1 MLNSIKSMIKEK
13 TSFLE
18 AAAII
23 YEDGSGTN
31 LDNAIVLG
39 EESEPIDPTENIGE
53 DTDAPEKD
61 DHDDDHDNDKEDEKD
76 DNDDSSKDITDEDIS
91 DLPINDEPQTQDA
104 PEGDDLL
111 DGKIDGTDQPLSL
124 PGDDLPTPVGAQTGE
139 PINPDDDIL
148 NTEIDLGSNT
158 IKDVLPVPPA
168 NAGEAIADSD
178 SINQHVDS
186 GFGGDS
192 DGQEPTPAAIEPEA
206 NVSEPGNEEADPI
219 GDTFGESTKE
229 KSAEFSLYGVTFT
242 VPDRVTRFID
252 RHCKEKLTDE
262 IAEKARN
269 AMLDMVNSSK
279 KLKAIEKAI
288 LEEQRQIG
296 ADSDTDEIRIEVI
309 KKYLAK
315 AHVGK
320 FMCTPNGKYAVLNI
334 DMKYI
339 KGVENGWLEHELWI
353 TSKGEAISYDA
364 VESYKESVDVAM
376 ESVDPISAF
385 MNGYGLYSEAIT
397 LGDDPAPAAEGEA
410 PKEDAAA
417 PAATEEPADEAPP
430 AEGESEVTAA
440 VRDKVSEVDTPAP
453 GGEADGKEALLKKL
467 GSITKSLEDA
477 KKAVMNTIQ

>member
-31 LDNAIVLG
+31 LDDQIVLG
-39 EESEPIDPTENIGE
+39 EDSDTPDPTENIKD

-61 DHDDDHDNDKEDEKD
+61 DHDEPEEKNDDKD
-76 DNDDSSKDITDEDIS
+76 DDSSNEGEVEDIS
-91 DLPINDEPQTQDA
+91 DMSINDEPEKSDEPAQD
-104 PEGDDLL
+104 DVL
-111 DGKIDGTDQPLSL
+111 DGKIDGSDEPLSL
-124 PGDDLPTPVGAQTGE
+124 PGEDLPTPVGAQTGE

-186 GFGGDS
+186 GFGGDGE
-192 DGQEPTPAAIEPEA
+192 GQEPAPANTELEPSA
-206 NVSEPGNEEADPI
+206 VGAGNEEVDPI
-219 GDTFGESTKE
+219 GDTFGESAKD

-262 IAEKARN
+262 IADKARN
-269 AMLDMVNSSK
+269 AMLDMVNNSK
-279 KLKAIEKAI
+279 KLKAIEKDI

-296 ADSDTDEIRIEVI
+296 ADSDTDEIRVEAI

-364 VESYKESVDVAM
+364 VETYKESVSVEMA
-376 ESVDPISAF
+376 SVDPISAF

-397 LGDDPAPAAEGEA
+397 LGDDPAPAEGGEEA

-417 PAATEEPADEAPP
+417 PAATEEPADEAPQ

>member
-1 MLNSIKSMIKEK
+1 MLESIKGMIKEK
-13 TSFLE
+13 TDFLE

-31 LDNAIVLG
+31 LDDSIVLG
-39 EESEPIDPTENIGE
+39 EESDAADPTKNIEE
-53 DTDAPEKD
+53 DNDTPEKD
-61 DHDDDHDNDKEDEKD
+61 DDQNTDKD
-76 DNDDSSKDITDEDIS
+76 DEDGDDDSSKEIDDEDIR
-91 DLPINDEPQTQDA
+91 DLPIEDEPQKQDTPA
-104 PEGDDLL
+104 EDDLL
-111 DGKIDGTDQPLSL
+111 DGKIDGSDQPLPV

-168 NAGEAIADSD
+168 NAGEAIADD
-178 SINQHVDS
+178 DNVTQHVDS
-186 GFGGDS
+186 GFGEEDKA
-192 DGQEPTPAAIEPEA
+192 QEPTPTGT
-206 NVSEPGNEEADPI
+206 EPGAGATEPGTEEVDPL
-219 GDTFGESTKE
+219 GDSLSESTKE

-262 IAEKARN
+262 IADKARN
-269 AMLDMVNSSK
+269 AMLDMVNNSK
-279 KLKAIEKAI
+279 KLKAIEKDI

-296 ADSDTDEIRIEVI
+296 ADSDTDETRIEVI

-320 FMCTPNGKYAVLNI
+320 FMCAKNGSYAVLNI
-334 DMKYI
+334 DLKYI

-364 VESYKESVDVAM
+364 VETYKESVDVAM

-410 PKEDAAA
+410 PKEAEAA
-417 PAATEEPADEAPP
+417 PTDDAPAEEAPP

-440 VRDKVSEVDTPAP
+440 VRDKVSEADTPAP
-453 GGEADGKEALLKKL
+453 GGEGDGKEALLKKL

>member
-31 LDNAIVLG
+31 LDDAIVLG

-53 DTDAPEKD
+53 DTDTPEKD
-61 DHDDDHDNDKEDEKD
+61 DHDDDHDDNKEDEKD
-76 DNDDSSKDITDEDIS
+76 DSDDSSKDITDEDIS

-111 DGKIDGTDQPLSL
+111 DGKIDGSDQPLSL

-168 NAGEAIADSD
+168 NAGEAIADND
-178 SINQHVDS
+178 SITQHVDS
-186 GFGGDS
+186 GFGGD
-192 DGQEPTPAAIEPEA
+192 GENQEPTPAAIEPEA
-206 NVSEPGNEEADPI
+206 SVSEPGNEEADP
-219 GDTFGESTKE
+219 
-229 KSAEFSLYGVTFT
+229 
-242 VPDRVTRFID
+242 
-252 RHCKEKLTDE
+252 
-262 IAEKARN
+262 N
-269 AMLDMVNSSK
+269 
-279 KLKAIEKAI
+279 
-288 LEEQRQIG
+288 
-296 ADSDTDEIRIEVI
+296 
-309 KKYLAK
+309 
-315 AHVGK
+315 
-320 FMCTPNGKYAVLNI
+320 
-334 DMKYI
+334 
-339 KGVENGWLEHELWI
+339 
-353 TSKGEAISYDA
+353 
-364 VESYKESVDVAM
+364 ESVDVAM